1 MRNFCYCVGGTGAR
15 VAEVAAHLCAMN
27 LVGEQDITFIVVDKD
42 ATCGGTD
49 QARKVITSVA
59 NLASTDGATGLKRS
73 TVVDPGATKQ
83 FCKSNLH
90 IENWDFTEALAQ
102 VAPQDVDG
110 AASLEQSLS
119 STRTDAVLF
128 DAFYSDAEQQRDT
141 SEGFYGHPSIGAAI
155 FKYMV
160 KNGGWDNAARSY
172 ENDIAYPVKSYL
184 SANPNETAKVFVIG
198 SIFGG
203 TGASIF
209 SNLATHIRNSAS
221 DNMKD
226 KIFISGVLLL
236 PYFTIAAR
244 NGALINP
251 TEFYEKSRVALNQ
264 YASDPYLIK
273 NDTNPQGTFDSLY
286 VCGQEPLHTTSEVYD
301 EGGAGQVNHFNF
313 VDLAA
318 AKAMTEFF
326 AANTV
331 DELRTIT
338 SGKIYE
344 YRFSATQDG
353 ELPFV
358 NLYNTEGMQKEM
370 VAMLTFC
377 GFILT
382 RVYGQLTL
390 EGNDPDNVFMV
401 QRLYGRDA
409 TERRG
414 IRRVPTQE
422 YADKIKPAFD
432 KVATLVYGY
441 CCSYIRFI
449 KDIAKNGY
457 DFSGFGINEHGNK
470 YKFFNPGYIEALET
484 VCTSFAQEN
493 LQAAINGINILLDR
507 KDYIPEFN
515 AGITPRDIDNHLLS
529 VFDGKAAM
537 YARNDVAPELRI
549 GDYIHEAFKFCYSR
563 A

>member
-27 LVGEQDITFIVVDKD
+27 LVGEQDITFVVVDKD

-59 NLASTDGATGLKRS
+59 NLASTDGNTGLKRS
-73 TVVDPGATKQ
+73 TVVDSGAKKQ

-90 IENWDFTEALAQ
+90 VENWDFTEALAQ
-102 VAPQDVDG
+102 VAPQGVDG

-119 STRTDAVLF
+119 TTKTDAILF

-155 FKYMV
+155 FQYMI
-160 KNGGWDNAARSY
+160 KNGGWGNKTRSFA
-172 ENDIAYPVKSYL
+172 NDIAYPVKSYL

-209 SNLATHIRNSAS
+209 SNLAAHIRNSAP
-221 DNMKD
+221 DNMRE

-236 PYFTIAAR
+236 PYFTIAAKD
-244 NGALINP
+244 GALINP

-264 YASDPYLIK
+264 YASDPHLIK
-273 NDTNPQGTFDSLY
+273 NEMHPEGTFDSLY

-301 EGGAGQVNHFNF
+301 EGGKGQVNHFNF

-331 DELRTIT
+331 DELKTIT
-338 SGKIYE
+338 GGKIYE
-344 YRFSATQDG
+344 YRFSSTQDG
-353 ELPFV
+353 ELTFV
-358 NLYNTEGMQKEM
+358 NLNNTLGMQKEM

-390 EGNDPDNVFMV
+390 EGNDPANVFMIN
-401 QRLYGRDA
+401 RLYGNDCVKGLFKK
-409 TERRG
+409 E
-414 IRRVPTQE
+414 PTQE
-422 YADKIKPAFD
+422 YVDKIKPAFD
-432 KVATLVYGY
+432 KVANLVYGY

-457 DFSGFGINEHGNK
+457 DFSGFGINEHSTK
-470 YKFFNPGYIEALET
+470 YKFFNPGYIEALEA
-484 VCTSFAQEN
+484 VCKSFEQEN
-493 LQAAINGINILLDR
+493 LQAAINGINILLER
-507 KDYIPEFN
+507 KDYIPDFN
-515 AGITPRDIDNHLLS
+515 AGITPSDIDDHLLE
-529 VFDGKAAM
+529 VFNGKAAE
-537 YARNDVAPELRI
+537 YKRNDVAPELRI